1 MVPTCFLGL
10 YMFRASLEILQTQVK
25 LRVKCN
31 SVNNN
36 PFIFLKKKTNKQNVL
51 PFIYLIFKLYLLIY
65 NK

>member
-36 PFIFLKKKTNKQNVL
+36 PFIFKKKKNKQTKR
-51 PFIYLIFKLYLLIY
+51 FTFYIF
-65 NK
+65 NF

>member
-10 YMFRASLEILQTQVK
+10 YMFRALLEILQTQVK

-36 PFIFLKKKTNKQNVL
+36 PFIFKKNKNKNR
-51 PFIYLIFKLYLLIY
+51 FTFYIFDF
-65 NK
+65 

>member
-36 PFIFLKKKTNKQNVL
+36 PFIFFLKTNKQNVL